1 MNIVMLG
8 HSNAGK
14 TTYIAMMYDLMRRG
28 YGGFKIRAQDGALD
42 RELRSAADAVRQ
54 GSYPPPSSRREQH
67 VFRLSHGRRTVAD
80 FTWTDYRGG
89 ALSGRT
95 DDEETS
101 RVLAELTEADGI
113 VVFVDAPHLAED
125 ARGAR
130 EVRRLTVLLQRAM
143 EGRTSRIPVVLAYTK
158 ADLLPPGDAWAR
170 ATAPLDPLQRSLD
183 GAAMVRAATVA
194 LSCGPRPAGVQV
206 PVLWCLAQHLSI
218 RVEDLE
224 HELAVSRRLAEEA
237 KNKSGLW
244 NSFVSTLDGVESEY
258 RKWQRH
264 EQEAKAEAKELAPLK
279 RPAKRLLAALEK
291 ARTHTAP
298 PVPAGR

>member
-14 TTYIAMMYDLMRRG
+14 TTYIAMMYALMRKG
-28 YGGFKIRAQDGALD
+28 YGGFKVRAEDGALD
-42 RELRSAADAVRQ
+42 RELRAAADAVRQ

-67 VFRLSHGRRTVAD
+67 VFRLSHGRRTVAG

-89 ALSGRT
+89 ALSSRT
-95 DDEETS
+95 DDEETA
-101 RVLAELTEADGI
+101 RVLAELTGANGI
-113 VVFVDAPHLAED
+113 VVFVDAHHLAHGD
-125 ARGAR
+125 RGGR

-158 ADLLPPGDAWAR
+158 ADLLTSTDAWAR
-170 ATAPLDPLQRSLD
+170 ATAPLDLLQQSLD
-183 GAAMVRAATVA
+183 GASMVRAATVA
-194 LSCGPRPAGVQV
+194 LSCGPQPAGVQV

-237 KNKSGLW
+237 KNKAGLW
-244 NSFVSTLDGVESEY
+244 NSLVSTLDGVESEY

-264 EQEAKAEAKELAPLK
+264 EQAAKEEAAQLAPLK
-279 RPAKRLLAALEK
+279 RPAKRLLAALDK
-291 ARTHTAP
+291 AREQTAP

>member
-14 TTYIAMMYDLMRRG
+14 TTYIAMMYALMRKG
-28 YGGFKIRAQDGALD
+28 YGGFKVRAEDGALD
-42 RELRSAADAVRQ
+42 RELRAAADAVRQ

-67 VFRLSHGRRTVAD
+67 VFRLSHGRRTVAG

-89 ALSGRT
+89 ALSSRT
-95 DDEETS
+95 DDEETA
-101 RVLAELTEADGI
+101 RVLAELTGADGI
-113 VVFVDAPHLAED
+113 VVFVDAHHLAHGD
-125 ARGAR
+125 RGGR

-158 ADLLPPGDAWAR
+158 ADLLTSTDAWAR
-170 ATAPLDPLQRSLD
+170 ATAPLDLLQQSLD
-183 GAAMVRAATVA
+183 GASMVRAATVA
-194 LSCGPRPAGVQV
+194 LSCGPQPAGVQV

-237 KNKSGLW
+237 KNKAGLW
-244 NSFVSTLDGVESEY
+244 NSLVSTLDGVESEY

-264 EQEAKAEAKELAPLK
+264 EQAAKEEAAQLAPLK
-279 RPAKRLLAALEK
+279 RPAKRLLAALDK
-291 ARTHTAP
+291 AREQTAP